1 MKNTLLSEEPFEAD
15 PEDIADEKP
24 EFCNDDSLFC
34 PPDTILDIYME
45 EVGMHALLTK
55 EEEAELAKAAAAG
68 DEQARN
74 RLIEANLRLVIS
86 IAKHYVTS
94 GLPLPDLIQE
104 GNIGLMKAVER
115 YDPGLGYRLSTYAN
129 YCIRSSITR
138 AIMQQRRTIRLSE
151 HIERVVKKI
160 NRVSQQLEQRQE
172 QEPGTEEI
180 AEALGLPAKTVKK
193 IQILSQEPLSLDA
206 AIAWE
211 ADDQLCDLL
220 DLEEIKDPEEL
231 YSENLLKEQLQ
242 KALATLTPRE
252 RRILELRFGLND
264 EDRHTLEETGRMYG
278 ISTERVRQIEAM
290 AIRKLRRPRCAEM
303 LKDFLN

>member
-1 MKNTLLSEEPFEAD
+1 
-15 PEDIADEKP
+15 
-24 EFCNDDSLFC
+24 
-34 PPDTILDIYME
+34 
-45 EVGMHALLTK
+45 
-55 EEEAELAKAAAAG
+55 
-68 DEQARN
+68 
-74 RLIEANLRLVIS
+74 
-86 IAKHYVTS
+86 
-94 GLPLPDLIQE
+94 
-104 GNIGLMKAVER
+104 
-115 YDPGLGYRLSTYAN
+115 
-129 YCIRSSITR
+129 
-138 AIMQQRRTIRLSE
+138 MQQRRTIRLSE

-303 LKDFLN
+303 LKDFVR